1 LFTSFIFTHVHEFI
15 LGLLQLRTWSLV

>member
-1 LFTSFIFTHVHEFI
+1 LFTSFIFTHVHQFI